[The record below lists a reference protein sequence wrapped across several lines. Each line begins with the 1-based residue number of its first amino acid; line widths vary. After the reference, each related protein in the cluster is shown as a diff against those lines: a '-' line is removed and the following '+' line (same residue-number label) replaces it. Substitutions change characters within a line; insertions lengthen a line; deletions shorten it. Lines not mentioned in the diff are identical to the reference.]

1 MNQQKKKSKFIKIT
15 HLIFDGVVVNIDV
28 RRKNKKMETKS
39 RYEVVAELEENK
51 RNLIRERDGLDDK
64 LKGKEKELK
73 DLKRRIEDK
82 EEEIKDFKTGLVK
95 SKETFKELIES
106 VNDSLKRFN
115 ELGKKEK

>member
-1 MNQQKKKSKFIKIT
+1 
-15 HLIFDGVVVNIDV
+15 
-28 RRKNKKMETKS
+28 
-39 RYEVVAELEENK
+39 
-51 RNLIRERDGLDDK
+51 
-64 LKGKEKELK
+64 
-73 DLKRRIEDK
+73 LKRRIEDK